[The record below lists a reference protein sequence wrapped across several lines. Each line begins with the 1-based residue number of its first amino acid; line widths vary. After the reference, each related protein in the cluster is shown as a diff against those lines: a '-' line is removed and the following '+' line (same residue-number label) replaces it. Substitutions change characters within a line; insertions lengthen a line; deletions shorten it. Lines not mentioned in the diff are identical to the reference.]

1 VTDRLVTAASRLL
14 SRRTSRGGFLTRVAV
29 AGSAVAVGPLRYLL
43 RPTSALGIVTCA
55 DCGPGAACC
64 DGWTAFCCTIAG
76 SNSCPSYTFIG
87 GWWKCT
93 DYVGSN
99 LCSVEGVRYYIDCNR
114 LPARSC
120 PAGCSC
126 ANGECDHRHTCCN
139 VFRYGQCNTQV
150 GTITEV
156 VCRADLQR
164 DLHARGS
171 VPAHPRVR
179 GARRGGGGDPVTLLV
194 TAEAVV
200 LALLVL
206 LVAGLLRSH
215 AEILRRLEAIDA
227 APQRAAQPGDA
238 PGILDPDLPAPG
250 GRATVAHDIAGQT
263 LAGGALQIAPST
275 PGRPTLLAFLTSGCT
290 VCGGFWKTFSSERR
304 PQLPDGG
311 RRVVLAAGDVPV
323 LLSTAAWAD
332 YAVPGAP
339 YFVFVDG
346 RGQVAGEG
354 SAREW
359 SQVASLLADA
369 VADAD
374 AGHRDRGRRVEEEL
388 AAAGLRAGDPSLW
401 SQP

>member
-1 VTDRLVTAASRLL
+1 
-14 SRRTSRGGFLTRVAV
+14 
-29 AGSAVAVGPLRYLL
+29 
-43 RPTSALGIVTCA
+43 
-55 DCGPGAACC
+55 
-64 DGWTAFCCTIAG
+64 
-76 SNSCPSYTFIG
+76 
-87 GWWKCT
+87 
-93 DYVGSN
+93 
-99 LCSVEGVRYYIDCNR
+99 
-114 LPARSC
+114 
-120 PAGCSC
+120 
-126 ANGECDHRHTCCN
+126 
-139 VFRYGQCNTQV
+139 
-150 GTITEV
+150 
-156 VCRADLQR
+156 
-164 DLHARGS
+164 
-171 VPAHPRVR
+171 
-179 GARRGGGGDPVTLLV
+179 VTLLV

-227 APQRAAQPGDA
+227 APQRAAQSGDA

-311 RRVVLAAGDVPV
+311 RLVVVTKGPEQESPTRLGKLAAGDVPV
-323 LLSTAAWAD
+323 LMSTAAWTD